1 MVLSQTRSVSIFPY
15 PAQTLTPCQDDQI
28 HFAHPIIESTC
39 KAFYFDKWAK
49 ISMLD
54 QDAFRGSVP
63 KPLIALIGTI
73 VSPSIS
79 DACMI
84 VDYFQVSQRP

>member
-1 MVLSQTRSVSIFPY
+1 MDLTFMELLRTRFGTIPPHSAQVLIPR
-15 PAQTLTPCQDDQI
+15 QDDQI

-54 QDAFRGSVP
+54 QDTFQGSVP
-63 KPLIALIGTI
+63 KPLVALIGTI
-73 VSPSIS
+73 VRPSIYYDHLIS
-79 DACMI
+79 D
-84 VDYFQVSQRP
+84 SS